1 MNIIITI
8 RIGKIQCRYPS
19 TKNVNGLTIN
29 APFAT
34 PSSKRVDLN
43 FAGAADRLLTG
54 LMKWKVKNNVSRN
67 NNAYCVLILIVAF
80 ILTLIWMR
88 ENINFYRDLYKVEKE
103 ENDRLL
109 KENQKQGRTINQNW
123 NITNKRCNK
132 SYTNGFADGR
142 KYERKYGY
150 DQEIKISEEEKAKL
164 EAVIR
169 ATINSKKAALGEGCE
184 SESEPEAEDKEEEG

>member
-1 MNIIITI
+1 M
-8 RIGKIQCRYPS
+8 
-19 TKNVNGLTIN
+19 
-29 APFAT
+29 
-34 PSSKRVDLN
+34 DE
-43 FAGAADRLLTG
+43 
-54 LMKWKVKNNVSRN
+54 
-67 NNAYCVLILIVAF
+67 
-80 ILTLIWMR
+80 

-123 NITNKRCNK
+123 DITNKRCNK

>member
-1 MNIIITI
+1 MLI
-8 RIGKIQCRYPS
+8 
-19 TKNVNGLTIN
+19 
-29 APFAT
+29 AF
-34 PSSKRVDLN
+34 
-43 FAGAADRLLTG
+43 
-54 LMKWKVKNNVSRN
+54 
-67 NNAYCVLILIVAF
+67 LILIVAF

-88 ENINFYRDLYKVEKE
+88 ENINFYRDLYKVEKK

-123 NITNKRCNK
+123 DITNKRCNK
-132 SYTNGFADGR
+132 SYMNGFADGR

-164 EAVIR
+164 KAVIR
-169 ATINSKKAALGEGCE
+169 ATINSEKATLGEGCE